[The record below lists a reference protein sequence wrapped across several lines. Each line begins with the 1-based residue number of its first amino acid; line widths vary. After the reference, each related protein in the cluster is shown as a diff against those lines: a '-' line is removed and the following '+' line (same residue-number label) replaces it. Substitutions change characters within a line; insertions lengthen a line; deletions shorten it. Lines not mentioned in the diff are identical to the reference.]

1 MTNQSKSC
9 HCEERSDVAI
19 SCRKKPAERDCFAAL
34 AMTEKRDCFAALAK
48 ARMAKCRR
56 VAGVR
61 TNRPMTEKRDCFAA
75 FSMTDK
81 RDCFAALAM
90 TEIRVLAMT
99 IIMFLFCSTTLGA
112 AEFDRLVIPRVKYDG
127 GGDWYVGPTSMPN
140 LMKQAG
146 ERLKIPVQADNVAV
160 SISDPE
166 LFRYPLLFLTG
177 HGQVRFKDQD
187 INTLLIYLDNG
198 GFLWVND
205 SYGIDKYIRREIR
218 RLYPDRELELLPADH
233 AIFNM
238 VYDFKD
244 GLPKIHEHDGKPPA
258 AWALFDKGRM
268 KILYTYESDIGDGLE
283 DAGVHRTDTPEI
295 REKAM
300 QMALNILVFVMMQ

>member
-1 MTNQSKSC
+1 M
-9 HCEERSDVAI
+9 
-19 SCRKKPAERDCFAAL
+19 
-34 AMTEKRDCFAALAK
+34 
-48 ARMAKCRR
+48 
-56 VAGVR
+56 R
-61 TNRPMTEKRDCFAA
+61 TNRPMTWMK
-75 FSMTDK
+75 M
-81 RDCFAALAM
+81 LAM
-90 TEIRVLAMT
+90 TEIKVPAMTGIRVLAMT
-99 IIMFLFCSTTLGA
+99 IIMFVLCNAPLWA

-166 LFRYPLLFLTG
+166 LFRYPMLFLTG